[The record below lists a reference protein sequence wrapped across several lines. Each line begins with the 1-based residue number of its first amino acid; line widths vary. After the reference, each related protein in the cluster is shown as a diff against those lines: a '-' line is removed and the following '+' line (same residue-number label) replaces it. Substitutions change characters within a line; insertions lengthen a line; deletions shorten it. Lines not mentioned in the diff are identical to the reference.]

1 MNEFFNLAAT
11 TTRVYFH
18 RVMCRF
24 QLCLEDS
31 PSCQAEDETG
41 FF

>member
-1 MNEFFNLAAT
+1 MNEFFNLVAT
-11 TTRVYFH
+11 TTRGYSRH
-18 RVMCRF
+18 VMCRF